1 MPSLYFIPLIFLIF
15 SVDYV
20 LHFMKTF
27 VEKIVRFPYLVIF
40 SVLFITLF
48 FLSQIFNIEL
58 KFDPKAILPQD
69 DPIVQRNNRIEETF
83 GGSRVVVIGVHNKN
97 GDIFNTATLTKIKEI
112 TDEVKLISGIK
123 EENVISIADRKI
135 KHIVGTEGEIDID
148 QLMPEVPT
156 TPEGLADL
164 KKKVFSNNLLLDGLV
179 SRDGSAAAIVLD
191 FATNVPKET
200 FTDSDLPKGAFQDFP
215 LLKSSEEDKNAA
227 PLSDPASQGDGS
239 SPLAESPSNQTPQD
253 NSTESE
259 PAWKKW
265 QGSEDKD
272 TADSQKSPGEANS
285 ACSAWQISKPGEALR
300 DSYIHCQIQ
309 DIIKKHLDNTH
320 AFYLGGMPVV
330 LTYFESDAWQMLVV
344 LFPLAILIIGALH
357 YLAFRTWQGLVI
369 PLITSLLAVAWAM
382 GIMGLTGTPLDPWNA
397 MTPILIL
404 AIAAGHSVQ
413 ILKRY
418 YEEYERLGDNK
429 AAVIEST
436 TQVGLAMITAGL
448 IASASFASL
457 ITFKLKTFQAFGL
470 FTAFGILSALF
481 LELTFIPALRSVLKP
496 SKKKHKKP
504 SGPDIIDG
512 FLIRLAETINGDGR
526 KKILLGGLV
535 FFILSLFGASL
546 LKVSNSNRS
555 QFFESTTLR
564 KDDKALNEKFGGTST
579 FYVLLEETK
588 KGALKDPNT
597 VRAID
602 GLQRRLETVKSVG
615 KTESY
620 VDYVKQMNQT
630 IKGGDPAFLR
640 VPESR
645 DEIAQFLFLYS
656 ISGNPADFSRLMRP
670 QQDEAIIWVFM
681 RTDDTQVAEDLI
693 KIVDEAN
700 TSDFNPLGVTI
711 GVAGSSPVVVALNKE
726 MVRGK
731 AQNMLQIAAITFLMT
746 AFFRRSLLGGLFVI
760 IPLGLSVLIN
770 FGVMG
775 FAGIHLGIGTAAIT
789 AMAVGIG
796 ADYEIY
802 LIFRLREEIR
812 KGGNVADAV
821 RTTLLTSGKAIIFVA
836 LAVSSGYG
844 MLAFT
849 GYYLHME
856 GILVPLAMLTSCLG
870 ALAILPSLVLV
881 FRPKFVFGGA
891 QIPNK
896 H

>member
-1 MPSLYFIPLIFLIF
+1 MPFLYFIPLIFLIF
-15 SVDYV
+15 SVDCS
-20 LHFMKTF
+20 LLFMKTF

-40 SVLFITLF
+40 SVLIITLF

-97 GDIFNTATLTKIKEI
+97 GDIFNTATLTKIKQI

-200 FTDSDLPKGAFQDFP
+200 FTNTDLPEGAFEDFP
-215 LLKSSEEDKNAA
+215 PTS
-227 PLSDPASQGDGS
+227 SDPAPQGDGS
-239 SPLAESPSNQTPQD
+239 SMLGESPSNQVPKD
-253 NSTESE
+253 DSTENE

-272 TADSQKSPGEANS
+272 PAEGGADSQKWPGESNS
-285 ACSAWQISKPGEALR
+285 SCSAWQISKPGEALR

-309 DIIKKHLDNTH
+309 DIIKKHLDDTH

-344 LFPLAILIIGALH
+344 LFPLAIVIIGALH

-504 SGPDIIDG
+504 AGPDSIDR
-512 FLIRLAETINGDGR
+512 FLIRLAEAINGYGR
-526 KKILLGGLV
+526 KKILIGGV
-535 FFILSLFGASL
+535 IFFVLSLFGASL

-588 KGALKDPNT
+588 KGALKEPDT
-597 VRAID
+597 VLAID
-602 GLQRRLETVKSVG
+602 RLQRRLETVESVG

-645 DEIAQFLFLYS
+645 DEIGQFLFLYS

-681 RTDDTQVAEDLI
+681 RTDDTQVAEELI
-693 KIVDEAN
+693 KIVDDVN
-700 TSDFNPLGVTI
+700 TSDFNPLGVAI

-775 FAGIHLGIGTAAIT
+775 FTGIHLGIGTAAIT

-836 LAVSSGYG
+836 LAVSAGYG

-881 FRPKFVFGGA
+881 FRPKFVFGCTP
-891 QIPNK
+891 IPDR

>member
-1 MPSLYFIPLIFLIF
+1 
-15 SVDYV
+15 
-20 LHFMKTF
+20 MKTF
-27 VEKIVRFPYLVIF
+27 VEKIVQFPKLVILF
-40 SVLFITLF
+40 VLGVTLF
-48 FLSQIFNIEL
+48 FLSQIFSIEL

-69 DPIVQRNNRIEETF
+69 DPIVQRNNKIEETF

-97 GDIFNTATLTKIKEI
+97 GDVFNPVTLTKIKAI

-123 EENVISIADRKI
+123 EENVVSIADRKI
-135 KHIVGTEGEIDID
+135 KHIVGTAGEIDIA

-156 TPEGLADL
+156 TPEALDAL
-164 KKKVFSNNLLLDGLV
+164 KKRVFSNELLLDGLV

-191 FATNVPKET
+191 FAQNVPKES
-200 FTDSDLPKGAFQDFP
+200 FTGSDLPEGAFEDFSAP
-215 LLKSSEEDKNAA
+215 GEDFSTPSQPSPGQQNESEE
-227 PLSDPASQGDGS
+227 
-239 SPLAESPSNQTPQD
+239 EPS
-253 NSTESE
+253 
-259 PAWKKW
+259 WKKW
-265 QGSEDKD
+265 QKQSDTDPGAAEEGGWQQWQAKAGSSCSDWQV
-272 TADSQKSPGEANS
+272 SGPG
-285 ACSAWQISKPGEALR
+285 QALR
-300 DSYIHCQIQ
+300 DSYIHCQLQ
-309 DIIKKHLDNTH
+309 DIIKKHVDDNH
-320 AFYLGGMPVV
+320 AFYVGGMPVV
-330 LTYFESDAWQMLVV
+330 LTYFESDAWQMLVI
-344 LFPLAILIIGALH
+344 LFPLAVLIIGILH
-357 YLAFRTWQGLVI
+357 YMAFKTWQGLFI
-369 PLITSLLAVAWAM
+369 PLITSLLAVIWAM
-382 GIMGLTGTPLDPWNA
+382 GIMGVTGTALDPWNA

-496 SKKKHKKP
+496 SQKKKKKP
-504 SGPDIIDG
+504 AGPDLLDR
-512 FLIRLAETINGDGR
+512 FLTRLAAVINGDGR
-526 KKILLGGLV
+526 KKILTGGILFFVVSILG
-535 FFILSLFGASL
+535 ATMMQ
-546 LKVSNSNRS
+546 VSNSNRS
-555 QFFESTTLR
+555 QFFDSTTLR
-564 KDDKALNEKFGGTST
+564 QDDKVLNEKFGGTST

-588 KGALKDPNT
+588 KGALKTPE
-597 VRAID
+597 VAGAID
-602 GLQRRLETVKSVG
+602 RLQRRLETVESVG

-620 VDYVKQMNQT
+620 VDYMKQMNQT
-630 IKGGDPAFLR
+630 MKGGDPAMLR
-640 VPESR
+640 VPETKE
-645 DEIAQFLFLYS
+645 EIGQFLFLYS

-681 RTDDTQVAEDLI
+681 RTDDTQLAETLI
-693 KIVDEAN
+693 NIVDEAKA
-700 TSDFNPLGVTI
+700 TDFNALDVTI
-711 GVAGSSPVVVALNKE
+711 GVAGSTPVVVALNRE

-760 IPLGLSVLIN
+760 IPLALSVLIN

-775 FAGIHLGIGTAAIT
+775 FAGIHLGIGTAAIS

-812 KGGNVADAV
+812 KGGNVAEAV

-836 LAVSSGYG
+836 LAVSCGYG

-856 GILVPLAMLTSCLG
+856 GILVPL
-870 ALAILPSLVLV
+870 
-881 FRPKFVFGGA
+881 
-891 QIPNK
+891 
-896 H
+896 

>member
-1 MPSLYFIPLIFLIF
+1 
-15 SVDYV
+15 
-20 LHFMKTF
+20 MKTF

-40 SVLFITLF
+40 SILLITFF
-48 FLSQIFNIEL
+48 FLTQIFNIEL

-83 GGSRVVVIGVHNKN
+83 GGSRVVVIGVHSRDGN
-97 GDIFNTATLTKIKEI
+97 IFNTESLAKIKAI

-135 KHIVGTEGEIDID
+135 KYIVGTEGEIDIT

-156 TPEGLADL
+156 TPEGLAAL
-164 KKKVFSNNLLLDGLV
+164 RKRVFSNELFLDGLV
-179 SRDGSAAAIVLD
+179 SRDGSSAAIVLD
-191 FATNVPKET
+191 FTQNVPLDT
-200 FTDSDLPKGAFQDFP
+200 FDDSDLPEGAFGDLSEMTQEGEWSEGASTQAPNQAPEKMDTEKSESTPDWEKWQDKKETVVETSEP
-215 LLKSSEEDKNAA
+215 EEED
-227 PLSDPASQGDGS
+227 
-239 SPLAESPSNQTPQD
+239 
-253 NSTESE
+253 
-259 PAWKKW
+259 WRKW
-265 QGSEDKD
+265 QNTSSNCE
-272 TADSQKSPGEANS
+272 
-285 ACSAWQISKPGEALR
+285 AWQISEPGTSLR
-300 DSYIHCQIQ
+300 DSYIHCQLL
-309 DIIKKHLDNTH
+309 DIIDKQRDDKHN
-320 AFYLGGMPVV
+320 FYLGGMPVV
-330 LTYFESDAWQMLVV
+330 LTYFEADAFQMLVV
-344 LFPLAILIIGALH
+344 LFPLAVLIIGILH
-357 YLAFRTWQGLVI
+357 YVAFRTWQGLII
-369 PLITSLLAVAWAM
+369 PLVTSLLSVAWAM
-382 GIMGLTGTPLDPWNA
+382 GIMGVTGTHLDPWNA

-436 TQVGLAMITAGL
+436 TQVGTAMITAGL

-457 ITFKLKTFQAFGL
+457 ITFQLKTFQAFGL
-470 FTAFGILSALF
+470 FIAFGVLSALF
-481 LELTFIPALRSVLKP
+481 LELTFIPALRTVLKP
-496 SKKKHKKP
+496 SKKKAKKALK
-504 SGPDIIDG
+504 PDLIDR
-512 FLIRLAETINGDGR
+512 FLSRLATTINDPGGR
-526 KKILLGGLV
+526 KKILIGGV
-535 FFILSLFGASL
+535 IFFIVSIFGATL
-546 LKVSNSNRS
+546 MKVSNSNRS
-555 QFFESTTLR
+555 QFFESTQLR
-564 KDDKALNEKFGGTST
+564 KDDKALNEKFAGTST
-579 FYVLLEETK
+579 FYILLEETK
-588 KGALKDPNT
+588 KGALKEPE
-597 VRAID
+597 VASAINR
-602 GLQRRLETVKSVG
+602 LQRRLEEVQEVG

-630 IKGGDPAFLR
+630 IKGGDPAFLK

-645 DEIAQFLFLYS
+645 EEISQFLFLYS
-656 ISGNPADFSRLMRP
+656 ISGNPADFARLMRP

-681 RTDDTQVAEDLI
+681 RTDDTLLAETLI
-693 KIVDEAN
+693 GIVDEAKA
-700 TSDFNPLGVTI
+700 TDFNQLGVEV
-711 GVAGSSPVVVALNKE
+711 GVAGSTPVVVALNKE

-731 AQNMLQIAAITFLMT
+731 AQNMLQITAITFLMT

-775 FAGIHLGIGTAAIT
+775 FTGIHLGIGTAAIS

-812 KGGNVADAV
+812 KRRNVAEAV

-836 LAVSSGYG
+836 IAVSSGYG

-881 FRPKFVFGGA
+881 FRPKFVFGGLEFDSP
-891 QIPNK
+891 QNTSTDR
-896 H
+896 

>member
-1 MPSLYFIPLIFLIF
+1 
-15 SVDYV
+15 
-20 LHFMKTF
+20 MKTF

-40 SVLFITLF
+40 SVLLITLF
-48 FLSQIFNIEL
+48 FFTQIFNIEL

-83 GGSRVVVIGVHNKN
+83 GGSRVVVIGVHNKK
-97 GDIFNTATLTKIKEI
+97 GDIFNTKTLTKIKAI
-112 TDEVKLISGIK
+112 TDEVKLISGVK
-123 EENVISIADRKI
+123 EENVISISDRKI
-135 KHIVGTEGEIDID
+135 KYIIGTEGEIDIT

-156 TPEGLADL
+156 DTEGLAAL
-164 KKKVFSNNLLLDGLV
+164 RKRVFSNELFLDGLV

-191 FATNVPKET
+191 FAQNVPKDT
-200 FTDSDLPKGAFQDFP
+200 FDDTDLPEGAFEDFFAP
-215 LLKSSEEDKNAA
+215 EEEGHWE
-227 PLSDPASQGDGS
+227 PGASPSGS
-239 SPLAESPSNQTPQD
+239 SSRDPSARNQRQEGISESAPTPAQTSGEAAE
-253 NSTESE
+253 E
-259 PAWKKW
+259 PDWKKW
-265 QGSEDKD
+265 QGGEKEKSAEASGEAEPEWMKW
-272 TADSQKSPGEANS
+272 QKSDSNCQP
-285 ACSAWQISKPGEALR
+285 WQVSKAGEALR

-309 DIIKKHLDNTH
+309 DILKKYTDDDH

-344 LFPLAILIIGALH
+344 LFPIAVLIIGILH
-357 YLAFRTWQGLVI
+357 YVAFRTWQGLII
-369 PLITSLLAVAWAM
+369 PLVTSLLSVVWGM
-382 GIMGLTGTPLDPWNA
+382 GIMGTTGTPIDPWNA

-457 ITFKLKTFQAFGL
+457 LTFQLKTFQAFGL

-496 SKKKHKKP
+496 SQKKLKKP
-504 SGPDIIDG
+504 EKEDSIDR
-512 FLIRLAETINGDGR
+512 FLIALASAINGEGR
-526 KKILLGGLV
+526 KKILIGGV
-535 FFILSLFGASL
+535 IFFIVSLFGASL
-546 LKVSNSNRS
+546 MKVSNSNRS
-555 QFFESTTLR
+555 QFFESTKLR
-564 KDDKALNEKFGGTST
+564 QDDKMLNEKFGGTST
-579 FYVLLEETK
+579 FYVLLQETK
-588 KGALKDPNT
+588 KGALKEPA
-597 VRAID
+597 VASAID
-602 GLQRRLETVKSVG
+602 RLQRRLESVPKVG

-640 VPESR
+640 VPSSR
-645 DEIAQFLFLYS
+645 DEIGQFLFLYS
-656 ISGNPADFSRLMRP
+656 ISGNPADFARLMRP

-681 RTDDTQVAEDLI
+681 RTDDTQLAETLI
-693 KIVDEAN
+693 NIVEEAK
-700 TSDFNPLGVTI
+700 TTDFSPLGVEV
-711 GVAGSSPVVVALNKE
+711 GVAGSTPVVVALNQE

-731 AQNMLQIAAITFLMT
+731 AMNMLQITAITFLMT
-746 AFFRRSLLGGLFVI
+746 SFFRRSLLGGLFVI

-775 FAGIHLGIGTAAIT
+775 FAGIHLGIGTAAIS

-812 KGGNVADAV
+812 KRRNVAEAV
-821 RTTLLTSGKAIIFVA
+821 RITLLTSGKAIIFVA
-836 LAVSSGYG
+836 IAVSSGYG

-881 FRPKFVFGGA
+881 FRPKFVFGGLQLDTPKPAVA
-891 QIPNK
+891 QK
-896 H
+896 

>member
-1 MPSLYFIPLIFLIF
+1 
-15 SVDYV
+15 
-20 LHFMKTF
+20 MKKF
-27 VEKIVRFPYLVIF
+27 VEKIVRFPKLVIF
-40 SVLFITLF
+40 LVLLITFF
-48 FLSQIFNIEL
+48 FLAQIFSIEL

-69 DPIVQRNNRIEETF
+69 DPIVQRNNKIEETF
-83 GGSRVVVIGVHNKN
+83 GGSRVVVIGVHNKK

-123 EENVISIADRKI
+123 EENVVSIADRKI
-135 KHIVGTEGEIDID
+135 KHIVGTAGEIDIA

-156 TPEGLADL
+156 TPEGMATL
-164 KKKVFSNNLLLDGLV
+164 KERIFSNELLLDGLV

-191 FATNVPKET
+191 FAQNVPKES
-200 FTDSDLPKGAFQDFP
+200 FTGSDLPEGAFEEFPGANNDFSAPGQSSTGQEEFWDKEKADASQNNAQDEIQNKP
-215 LLKSSEEDKNAA
+215 NIEEKETSEAAPWEKWQKKSDAEPASSE
-227 PLSDPASQGDGS
+227 
-239 SPLAESPSNQTPQD
+239 
-253 NSTESE
+253 
-259 PAWKKW
+259 
-265 QGSEDKD
+265 
-272 TADSQKSPGEANS
+272 GEADWQQWQAKS
-285 ACSAWQISKPGEALR
+285 DSSCSDWQISGPGETLR
-300 DSYIHCQIQ
+300 DSYIYCQIQ
-309 DIIKKHLDNTH
+309 DILKKHTDDSH
-320 AFYLGGMPVV
+320 AFYIGGMPVV
-330 LTYFESDAWQMLVV
+330 LTYFESDAWQMIVI
-344 LFPLAILIIGALH
+344 LFPLSILIIGILH
-357 YLAFRTWQGLVI
+357 YLAFKTWQGLVI
-369 PLITSLLAVAWAM
+369 PLVTSLLAVVWAM
-382 GIMGLTGTPLDPWNA
+382 GIMGLTGTALDPWNA

-418 YEEYERLGDNK
+418 YEEYDRLGDNK

-436 TQVGLAMITAGL
+436 TKVGLAMITAGL

-496 SKKKHKKP
+496 SKKKKKP
-504 SGPDIIDG
+504 QTGPDLLDR
-512 FLIRLAETINGDGR
+512 FLIRLAAAINGDGR
-526 KKILLGGLV
+526 KKILIGGVL
-535 FFILSLFGASL
+535 FFIISIIGAMMME
-546 LKVSNSNRS
+546 VSNSNRS
-555 QFFESTTLR
+555 QFFESTDLR

-588 KGALKDPNT
+588 EGALKTPEVAN
-597 VRAID
+597 AID
-602 GLQRRLETVKSVG
+602 RLQRRLETVESVG

-620 VDYVKQMNQT
+620 VDYMKQMNQT
-630 IKGGDPAFLR
+630 MKGGDPSLLR
-640 VPESR
+640 VPETKE
-645 DEIAQFLFLYS
+645 EIGQFLFLYS

-681 RTDDTQVAEDLI
+681 RTDDTQLGEHLI
-693 KIVDEAN
+693 QLVEEAKTTDFKGLNVD
-700 TSDFNPLGVTI
+700 I
-711 GVAGSSPVVVALNKE
+711 GVAGSTPVVVALNRE

-746 AFFRRSLLGGLFVI
+746 AFFRRSLLGGLFVM
-760 IPLGLSVLIN
+760 IPLALSVLIN

-775 FAGIHLGIGTAAIT
+775 FAGIHLGIGTAAIS

-812 KGGNVADAV
+812 KGGDVAEAV

-836 LAVSSGYG
+836 LAVSCGYG

-881 FRPKFVFGGA
+881 FRPKFVFGGMA
-891 QIPNK
+891 LDTSQTPLSDK